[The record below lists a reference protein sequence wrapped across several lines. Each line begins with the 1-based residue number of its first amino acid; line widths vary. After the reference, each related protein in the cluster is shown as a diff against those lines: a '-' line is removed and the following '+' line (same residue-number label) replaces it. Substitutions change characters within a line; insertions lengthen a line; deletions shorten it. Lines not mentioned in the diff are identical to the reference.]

1 MGAFGLLAA
10 CATYFVATLTFLL
23 GYRII
28 FHPLRRYP
36 GPILVKI
43 TNGYAGWHA
52 IRKNTHLITYQ
63 NFQRFGPVVRQGPR
77 QLVFNTVAAFH
88 DIYLSPRL
96 AKGQAYQAS
105 QLTAKYPSVI
115 NAIDKDQARIK
126 RKYMGQALTERSLR
140 TFEPTMTGQ
149 IDIFLRQLLI
159 SSRNSEIVNMSPRC
173 ERLGLDIIGLLSFG
187 YHFNTQTDDSH
198 RFLQSVVDG
207 MSWRINMYITWP
219 LLKPLE
225 RLFIL
230 FGAPKLLRFH
240 RLVHTMIKTRMA
252 KDKDAQHDLY
262 AVLADHLGKGQEGLY
277 KGELWPEAILFILA
291 GGNTTS
297 AAMSA
302 ASFYLSRN
310 AAAYSIL
317 AAEIRSTFTSGQNI
331 CSGEQLKSCRYLRA
345 CIDETLRMSPP
356 PTGTSWRQI
365 SPKDK
370 RSEPW
375 IVDGH
380 LIPPGTQVGVHLY
393 SLFHNEDYFPDSYTW
408 KPERWLDSPGEVT
421 TTEEKGENTSTRE
434 AMRKAFHPFLAGD
447 RACLG
452 KSMAY
457 QEASL
462 TLART
467 LWYFDFEMAPG
478 AAGELG
484 AGKRGRTDGRG
495 RPGEYQLYDIFAGQ
509 HDGPNL
515 VFRPRTEFCSELE
528 TEV

>member
-10 CATYFVATLTFLL
+10 CAAYFVAPLIFLL
-23 GYRII
+23 GYRFI

-36 GPILVKI
+36 GPFLAKI

-52 IRKNTHLITYQ
+52 VRKNTHLVLYR

-77 QLVFNTVAAFH
+77 QLVFNTATAFH
-88 DIYLSPRL
+88 DIYLNPRL

-115 NAIDKDQARIK
+115 NAIDKDQARRK
-126 RKYMGQALTERSLR
+126 RKYMAQALTE
-140 TFEPTMTGQ
+140 Q
-149 IDIFLRQLLI
+149 
-159 SSRNSEIVNMSPRC
+159 IVNMTPRC
-173 ERLGLDIIGLLSFG
+173 ERLGLDIIGLMSFG

-207 MSWRINMYITWP
+207 MSYRINMYITWP

-225 RLFIL
+225 RLFML
-230 FGAPKLLRFH
+230 FGAPKLLKFH

-252 KDKDAQHDLY
+252 KDKDAHHDLY
-262 AVLADHLGKGQEGLY
+262 AVLADHLGKGQQGLY

-302 ASFYLSRN
+302 AFFYLSRN
-310 AAAYSIL
+310 PAAYSTL
-317 AAEIRSTFTSGQNI
+317 AADIRSTFRSGQDI
-331 CSGEQLKSCRYLRA
+331 CSGELLKSCKYFRA

-365 SPKDK
+365 NPKDK
-370 RSEPW
+370 RNEPW

-380 LIPPGTQVGVHLY
+380 VIPPGTQVGVHLY
-393 SLFHNEDYFPDSYTW
+393 SLFHNEDYFPASYTW
-408 KPERWLDSPGEVT
+408 TPKRWLDPPGEVT
-421 TTEEKGENTSTRE
+421 TTQKKEDGTSTHE
-434 AMRKAFHPFLAGD
+434 AMRNAFHPFLAGD

-452 KSMAY
+452 KAMAY

-467 LWYFDFEMAPG
+467 LWYFDFEIAPG

-484 AGKRGRTDGRG
+484 AGERGRTDGRG
-495 RPGEYQLYDIFAGQ
+495 RTSEYQMYDIFAGQ

-515 VFRPRTEFCSELE
+515 VFRPRVEVCGELE
-528 TEV
+528 SEF